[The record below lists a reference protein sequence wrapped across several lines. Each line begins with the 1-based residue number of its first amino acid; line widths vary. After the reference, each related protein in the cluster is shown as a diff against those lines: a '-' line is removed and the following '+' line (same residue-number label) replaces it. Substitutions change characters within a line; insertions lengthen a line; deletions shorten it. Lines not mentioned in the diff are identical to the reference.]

1 MNTAHPSSRLSVG
14 AVVIAALAGVS
25 GSGCADKRVAPL
37 EQRLAT
43 LEGEV
48 AALKVQLEEA
58 KAAKVPTQAPAPT
71 VVPLLSM
78 LGATLET
85 AGYRLAE
92 VSSEELATFRAKD
105 GFAITKGTPAER
117 LVVVGTAE
125 AIGSD
130 ASNLLGGGGMNSYS
144 VVVDVRVI
152 DPVTKV
158 IRASSRTSTQLLGIN
173 PAVALSIKANQ
184 AKLDAIRAE
193 LVTKLTAP

>member
-1 MNTAHPSSRLSVG
+1 MNTSQPSSRLSVG

-48 AALKVQLEEA
+48 AALKVQLEDA
-58 KAAKVPTQAPAPT
+58 KAAKVPTQAPAST
-71 VVPLLSM
+71 AVPLLSM
-78 LGATLET
+78 LGASLET

-92 VSSEELATFRAKD
+92 VSSDELATFRARD
-105 GFAITKGTPAER
+105 GFAITKGAER

-158 IRASSRTSTQLLGIN
+158 IRASSRTSTQVLGIN

-184 AKLDAIRAE
+184 GKLDAARTE
-193 LVTKLTAP
+193 LVAKLTAP

>member
-25 GSGCADKRVAPL
+25 GAGCADKRVAPL

-92 VSSEELATFRAKD
+92 VSSEELATFRATD
-105 GFAITKGTPAER
+105 GFAITKGAER

-173 PAVALSIKANQ
+173 PAVALSVKANQ
-184 AKLDAIRAE
+184 GKLDAIRTE